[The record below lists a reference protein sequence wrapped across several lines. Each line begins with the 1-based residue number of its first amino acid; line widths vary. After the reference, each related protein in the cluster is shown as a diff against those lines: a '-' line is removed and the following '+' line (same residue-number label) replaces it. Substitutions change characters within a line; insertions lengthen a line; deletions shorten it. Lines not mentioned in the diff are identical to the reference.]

1 MHAYGHQMACQVVF
15 APGNILG
22 MGLTDGEAIERLWS
36 LFSKLIGPERAS
48 SVRILDL
55 IHYTYAK

>member
-1 MHAYGHQMACQVVF
+1 MACQVVF

-48 SVRILDL
+48 SVCILDL